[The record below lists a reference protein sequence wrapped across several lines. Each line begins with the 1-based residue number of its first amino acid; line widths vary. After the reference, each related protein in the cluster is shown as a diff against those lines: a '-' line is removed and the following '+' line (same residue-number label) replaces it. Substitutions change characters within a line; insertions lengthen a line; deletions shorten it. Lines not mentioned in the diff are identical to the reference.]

1 MGRTREFRLWGAL
14 RNNRQKLKGAT
25 RGAMQSWFPKDIP
38 DRVHRPA
45 KPRRTILSETFCHV
59 YLDPT
64 KLGSPQ
70 NVFFTFYEL
79 VISECYLDPT
89 LVRTPRNVFTS
100 LGERLRPFAVQV

>member
-79 VISECYLDPT
+79 VNLFVMFISIQPT
-89 LVRTPRNVFTS
+89 WGVLVMFFFS
-100 LGERLRPFAVQV
+100 LSMS